1 MLISK
6 CYSKAT
12 VTWQKCK
19 LQLKGS
25 GSTMK
30 GLSDTVKR
38 QILLKQMAKDP
49 MRKQG
54 SCMIKEGITHDEGVH
69 IIQYISTDFMRL
81 EPF

>member
-1 MLISK
+1 M
-6 CYSKAT
+6 
-12 VTWQKCK
+12 TWQKCK
-19 LQLKGS
+19 LRLKSS

-30 GLSDTVKR
+30 GLSDTKADGK
-38 QILLKQMAKDP
+38 LDP
-49 MRKQG
+49 MGKQG

>member
-1 MLISK
+1 
-6 CYSKAT
+6 
-12 VTWQKCK
+12 
-19 LQLKGS
+19 
-25 GSTMK
+25 MK

-49 MRKQG
+49 MGKQG